1 MDFPYPRLHS
11 LAQIEAL
18 LRERFDDTFLSLKD
32 LPDPYAFKDM
42 ERAVE
47 RIAEAIEKG
56 EKIVLVGDYDVDG
69 VSSTAIM
76 RRFFEAL
83 GVPLEWVIPNRFRD
97 GYGLS
102 PTLFPRLEHA
112 DLILTVD
119 NGIAANEAAKLC
131 KEAGIDLIITD
142 HHIVPDTPPQAYAIV
157 DQKQS
162 DCGFPHREVCGAQI
176 AWYLCAALNRR
187 LGAGIDMKALLELT
201 ALAIIADIM
210 PLQHINRAMVHQ
222 GLRLLERS
230 HSPFIVAW
238 RERNG
243 KERLRAEDIAFGLA
257 PLINSAGRME
267 DASIACDFLCAPTSQ
282 EAHKLLE
289 RLQGFNERRKGMEEN
304 IFQEAQAQI
313 DPEAPLAIAIGE
325 EWHEGVLGIVAA
337 RIARRFEVP
346 ALVLTRSGA
355 SYKGSGRSFGSCHL
369 YELLATQR
377 SLMEKFGGH
386 AAAVGLSVS
395 EEKLGHWKQRLQE
408 EALSRCPRES
418 FADPEILGEIGFDL
432 LGWELYR
439 LLERFEP
446 YGEGNPRPKFI
457 TRGVSVESLR
467 VLGSEGQH
475 FKVLLS
481 DGTFRQEAIQFR
493 CSALPET
500 GDRIDLV
507 YTLNENR
514 FNGRSTLQLLIDKF
528 RNVT

>member
-1 MDFPYPRLHS
+1 MDSSYPRLHS

-47 RIAEAIEKG
+47 RITEAIEKR
-56 EKIVLVGDYDVDG
+56 ERIVLVGDYDVDG

-76 RRFFEAL
+76 RRFFDML
-83 GVPLEWVIPNRFRD
+83 GFPLEWIIPNRFRD

-102 PTLFPRLEHA
+102 PTLFPRLKHA
-112 DLILTVD
+112 DLVVTVD
-119 NGIAANEAAKLC
+119 NGIAANEAARLC

-142 HHIVPDTPPQAYAIV
+142 HHIVPETPPEAYAIV
-157 DQKQS
+157 DQKQP
-162 DCGFPHREVCGAQI
+162 DCSFPHREVCGAQI

-222 GLRLLERS
+222 GLRLLEQSR
-230 HSPFIVAW
+230 SPFIVAW
-238 RERNG
+238 RELNG
-243 KERLRAEDIAFGLA
+243 KEQLRSEDIAFGLA

-267 DASIACDFLCAPTSQ
+267 DASIACDFLCASTLG
-282 EAHKLLE
+282 EANRLLE
-289 RLQGFNERRKGMEEN
+289 RLQGFNERRKGMEES
-304 IFQEAQAQI
+304 IFQEALTRI
-313 DPEAPLAIAIGE
+313 DPESPLAIAVGE
-325 EWHEGVLGIVAA
+325 DWHEGVLGIVAA
-337 RIARRFEVP
+337 RIARRFETP
-346 ALVLTRSGA
+346 ALVLSRSGS

-369 YELLATQR
+369 YKLLATQR
-377 SLMEKFGGH
+377 PLMEKFGGH
-386 AAAVGLSVS
+386 AAAVGLSVR
-395 EEKLGHWKQRLQE
+395 EENLGLWMERLQE
-408 EALSRCPRES
+408 ESRSCCPKEPFR
-418 FADPEILGEIGFDL
+418 DPEILGEIGFDL
-432 LGWELYR
+432 LGWDLYR

-446 YGEGNPRPKFI
+446 YGEGNPRPKFV

-475 FKVLLS
+475 FKALLN

-493 CSALPET
+493 CSSLPEI
-500 GDRIDLV
+500 GERIDLV
-507 YTLNENR
+507 YTLSENR
-514 FNGRSTLQLLIDKF
+514 FNGRSILQLLIDKY
-528 RNVT
+528 RKIT